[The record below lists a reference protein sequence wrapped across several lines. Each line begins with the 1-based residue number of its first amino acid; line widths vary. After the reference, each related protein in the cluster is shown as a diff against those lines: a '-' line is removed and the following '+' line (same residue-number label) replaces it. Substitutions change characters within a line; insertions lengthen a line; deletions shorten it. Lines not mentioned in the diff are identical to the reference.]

1 MITQTKSNLAIHGG
15 TPVRKNF
22 LDFSRPVLSKEE
34 KQAVMDVLDSGW
46 LTTGVKSNEFENAFA
61 EYTGVKHAVCV
72 NSCTAGLFLIL
83 SVLDVKR
90 GDEVITTP
98 NTFPATAN
106 VIEHLGAKP
115 VFCDINLSDGNI
127 DVEQIKSKITRD
139 TRGIIPVHYAGAPCD
154 MDALQSIAEEYNL
167 FIVGDCAHA
176 VETTWKNKKVGSLG
190 IASAY
195 SFYATKNL
203 TTGEGG
209 MIATNDDEIYHK
221 VKTLRLHGL
230 SEDAESRY
238 TKNGGFGY
246 DLIAP
251 GYKFNM
257 PDILASLGIVQL
269 SKIGENHQKR
279 LELYS
284 YYRDLL
290 GVIECVTQLVPV
302 VKNTHAHHLLPVLVD
317 FSRLCCEKNEFMA
330 AMKSENIGVS
340 QHFKP
345 LHLYSFYKDKY
356 GYSKGD
362 YPNAERFGDD
372 VITLPFN
379 QYLTKADIEDVVDA
393 LLKAIEY
400 YII

>member
-1 MITQTKSNLAIHGG
+1 MIPQTKSQPANHGG

-22 LDFSRPVLSKEE
+22 LDFSRPVLTDDE

-46 LTTGVKSNEFENAFA
+46 LTTGVKSHEFERNFA
-61 EYTGVKHAVCV
+61 QYTGVKHAITV

-83 SVLDVKR
+83 RVLDVKE
-90 GDEVITTP
+90 GDEVITSP

-115 VFCDINLSDGNI
+115 IFCDINLSDGNI
-127 DVEQIKSKITRD
+127 DADKIIAAISPN

-154 MDALQSIAEEYNL
+154 MDSIQSIAEQFNL
-167 FIVGDCAHA
+167 FILGDCAHA
-176 VETTWKNKKVGSLG
+176 VETTWNGKRVGGLG
-190 IASAY
+190 IASSF

-209 MIATNDDEIYHK
+209 MVVTNDDEIYHK

-230 SEDAESRY
+230 SDDAESRY

-257 PDILASLGIVQL
+257 PDILASLGIAQL
-269 SKIGENHQKR
+269 SRIGENHQKR
-279 LELYS
+279 VELNA
-284 YYRDLL
+284 YYRELL
-290 GVIECVTQLVPV
+290 NDIDCIKLLEPV
-302 VKNTHAHHLLPVLVD
+302 GKNTHAYHLLPILVD
-317 FSRLCCEKNEFMA
+317 FSKLSCEKNEFMS
-330 AMKSENIGVS
+330 AMKSENIGIS

-345 LHLYSFYKDKY
+345 LHLYSYYRKKY

-362 YPNAERFGDD
+362 YPNAEKFGDE

-379 QYLTKADIEDVVDA
+379 QYLQRSDIKDVADA
-393 LLKAIEY
+393 LLKTTEY